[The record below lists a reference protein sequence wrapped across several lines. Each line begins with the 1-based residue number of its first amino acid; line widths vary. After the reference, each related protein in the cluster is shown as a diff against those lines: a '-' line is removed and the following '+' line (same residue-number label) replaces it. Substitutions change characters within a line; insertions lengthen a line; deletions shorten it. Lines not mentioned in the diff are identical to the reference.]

1 MPVEMPD
8 ISLISDSESIFA
20 PVQRA
25 QAYKQ
30 QQNAL
35 RRQTAVR
42 NALASNIDPATG
54 KINYQNAYAM
64 GGLDVAPELQQMQQA
79 DMMSQAELF
88 QKRAQGQ
95 KASTDAETAYWSQ
108 QRDTAAR
115 IGDQSSWSTWRSTLP
130 AEFQQ
135 FVPEQ
140 YSDDNKRRTLV
151 TADKAL
157 ELRFEQINTGS
168 GGYTLQ
174 MPVTGGPATPVPGS
188 NYTKAPTIGETETER
203 HNRTMENIQ
212 RLQEARL
219 RSGSAPSAV
228 TPKPKDATV
237 SEQQAAYHGKRILD
251 AAAQIAAAAKK
262 APSANRPSA
271 LEATVSAT
279 PGVRNIVGAVR
290 SAPRQ
295 IVTAAQREMLDALLY
310 LATGA
315 AYNKEQLEGEIEST
329 LPAYLDKPETV
340 KAKRDRLRLK
350 IDAAKIRAGDAW
362 TPEMDAAL
370 AVLDADAAGSSTAP
384 AASSAPAGVDAAVW
398 NVMTPEERALWQK

>member
-1 MPVEMPD
+1 MEQINNNGYQMFLD
-8 ISLISDSESIFA
+8 TDSVFA
-20 PVQRA
+20 PREQGLER
-25 QAYKQ
+25 QAK
-30 QQNAL
+30 QNAL
-35 RRQTAVR
+35 ARQQSVR
-42 NALASNIDPATG
+42 NALAQSINPQTG
-54 KINYQNAYAM
+54 LTNYEFAQQI
-64 GGLDVAPELQQMQQA
+64 GGVDLAPELQAARQA
-79 DMMSQAELF
+79 DALRQEEFLGKQATNRKLGAEANIKENELMISHLQTMGGLIGAAIDQDSYTNNVRQAAAMGYNISELPENF
-88 QKRAQGQ
+88 DAKYVANLRQRALTAEQQ
-95 KASTDAETAYWSQ
+95 LKQQNEAATLAATKA
-108 QRDTAAR
+108 RDLATAANQR
-115 IGDQSSWSTWRSTLP
+115 GTLSVAQRNAAVNEA
-130 AEFQQ
+130 AE
-135 FVPEQ
+135 
-140 YSDDNKRRTLV
+140 RRQ
-151 TADKAL
+151 AA
-157 ELRFEQINTGS
+157 S
-168 GGYTLQ
+168 G
-174 MPVTGGPATPVPGS
+174 A
-188 NYTKAPTIGETETER
+188 
-203 HNRTMENIQ
+203 
-212 RLQEARL
+212 
-219 RSGSAPSAV
+219 SA
-228 TPKPKDATV
+228 PKPKDATV

-384 AASSAPAGVDAAVW
+384 AASSAPAGVDAAIW